1 MRRRHPI
8 PTLWLMTDE
17 RMGEGLWRAVARLPR
32 GAGVVFRHHKTPL
45 AERRRLFA
53 RLRRIAG
60 PRNLVLVRAGTAVMR
75 GEMGVHGA
83 RAGGI
88 VTWPVHDAREAAA
101 ARRAGADVAF
111 VSPVFAT
118 RSHPG
123 APSLG
128 ARRAAALAGNLP
140 MVRIALAGMDRRAFR
155 RLHGFHGWA
164 AIDAWLD
171 PRDRREPG

>member
-17 RMGEGLWRAVARLPR
+17 RMGEEMWRAVGRLPR
-32 GAGVVFRHHKTPL
+32 GAGVVFRHYKTPL

-53 RLRRIAG
+53 RLRRIAKV
-60 PRNLVLVRAGTAVMR
+60 RNLVLIRAGMAAMR

-83 RAGGI
+83 RANGI
-88 VTWPVHDAREAAA
+88 VTWPVHDEHEAAA

-123 APSLG
+123 ATSLG

-140 MVRIALAGMDRRAFR
+140 MVRIALGGMDARAFR

-171 PRDRREPG
+171 PRDRRGAR